1 MKQFL
6 YLDTDIVN
14 SIIAQAEKGIIT
26 QRTIEASES
35 KNRNRRKVFSPKVNA
50 SVTGG
55 FWKFVEAKAQLEMS
69 GEFEGVVSNGQ
80 VSKDVIEKVLHD
92 AAFDEACKYIEIHDV
107 KEGIQ
112 DFDEEGNYLKLW
124 RNFTFIDLDYL
135 ENIFQIGEDSS
146 LMKELS
152 KGQIEKKV
160 SESTNRKQ
168 RRDNKDKFNQLLDET
183 IERSAGQI
191 DMLNSMIR
199 LLKRLIP
206 YNRLL
211 LSKDGY
217 IIPVDDK
224 YFRIDSKYMG
234 FKYGGSITCIGMVT
248 NLIGEDFNPTDKD
261 NVFEKIQFSAHEA
274 LRGLL
279 PTKEKNLCVIH
290 PIAIYYGD

>member
-14 SIIAQAEKGIIT
+14 SIIAQEEKGIIT
-26 QRTIEASES
+26 QRTIETSET
-35 KNRNRRKVFSPKVNA
+35 KNKNRRKLFSPKVNA
-50 SVTGG
+50 TASGG

-69 GEFEGVVSNGQ
+69 GEFEGVISNGHA
-80 VSKDVIEKVLHD
+80 SKDVIEKVLHD

-112 DFDEEGNYLKLW
+112 EFDEEGNYLKLW
-124 RNFTFIDLDYL
+124 REFTFVDLDYL
-135 ENIFQIGEDSS
+135 ENIFQIGEDST

-152 KGQIEKKV
+152 KDQIEKKA

-168 RRDNKDKFNQLLDET
+168 RRDNKDKFNQFLDET
-183 IERSAGQI
+183 IEKSAGQI

-206 YNRLL
+206 YKRLL

-217 IIPVDDK
+217 IIPVDDE
-224 YFRIDSKYMG
+224 YFRIDSG
-234 FKYGGSITCIGMVT
+234 LITCIGMVT
-248 NLIGEDFNPTDKD
+248 NLIGEDFIPTDND

-279 PTKEKNLCVIH
+279 LTKEKNLCVIH
-290 PIAIYYGD
+290 PIAIYYGE